1 MTGPAKVVY
10 VVIHYTNPDESA
22 PIGVC
27 DTLDEAKTFE
37 PGGWHDYGDG
47 TWTNGPCE
55 IRKTPYWPKAAG
67 T

>member
-1 MTGPAKVVY
+1 MTGQAKVVY
-10 VVIHYTNPDESA
+10 VVIFYSDPEQSS

-37 PGGWHDYGDG
+37 PGAWHDCGYG

-55 IRKTPYWPKAAG
+55 IRETPFYAKAPA
-67 T
+67 